1 MLGNKASGMAKSMG
15 IDSAF
20 SAMDSLTQTD
30 AERRAKEQEQAEL
43 RRKPQQARRWRC
55 LARMQP
61 IANLAAARE
70 QLSQP
75 VHVCE
80 RAVHVR
86 HQQHP
91 QLLVVCPPVVEG
103 GHHLVLPCGALAI
116 GQPMRGSGELR
127 AAAQPTS
134 RGARSP

>member
-1 MLGNKASGMAKSMG
+1 
-15 IDSAF
+15 
-20 SAMDSLTQTD
+20 
-30 AERRAKEQEQAEL
+30 
-43 RRKPQQARRWRC
+43 
-55 LARMQP
+55 MQP
-61 IANLAAARE
+61 IANLAAAYE

-103 GHHLVLPCGALAI
+103 GHHLVLPGALAR
-116 GQPMRGSGELR
+116 GQPMRGSGELTRCALRR
-127 AAAQPTS
+127 AGTRS
-134 RGARSP
+134 HRGAM